1 MPGTKPLTS
10 RTLPP
15 PPPASPV
22 PAPAAP
28 AMHPLIRAIRRN
40 SAPDRRDQAPEPMT
54 GPIPNE
60 MPDQVPDQG
69 PGQGT
74 DQGPG
79 LGTDQRAEPAPG
91 PETGL
96 ATALRRATRD
106 ARGLVVLRV
115 EEAVPHRRKV
125 ARTLLQEGALAAGGQ
140 VLDGP
145 DGDLLLV
152 GAEPGRAARLR
163 ELLERL
169 VGPAT
174 TQILCL
180 QRDADALLAYG
191 SGGPPPVPRLPEDGP
206 GLAGLDA
213 FLDAMPLNAGV
224 RRLLGWKLPGGTR
237 PAFLRIEPDRARLRL
252 ALGPLGADTDLVDHA
267 ARRLTMRLLGA
278 LADPAEARA
287 WLGAPMPPRLH
298 LPLPTGQ
305 RPEAATGAIP
315 PGLLT
320 ATLPL
325 AAAADPEALARR
337 RASLAAAGI
346 GLEIEG
352 VDAAALAL
360 LDGAALAA
368 DLIRLTWSPA
378 LAEPWAEAALRR
390 LGLSRIVVTGA
401 SAEAASRIG
410 VALMETEA
418 P

>member
-1 MPGTKPLTS
+1 M
-10 RTLPP
+10 
-15 PPPASPV
+15 
-22 PAPAAP
+22 
-28 AMHPLIRAIRRN
+28 
-40 SAPDRRDQAPEPMT
+40 PEPMT
-54 GPIPNE
+54 DPIRAE
-60 MPDQVPDQG
+60 KPD
-69 PGQGT
+69 PG
-74 DQGPG
+74 
-79 LGTDQRAEPAPG
+79 AEPAPG
-91 PETGL
+91 PEAGL

-115 EEAVPHRRKV
+115 EDAVPHRRKV
-125 ARTLLQEGALAAGGQ
+125 ARALLQEGALAAGGQ

-163 ELLERL
+163 ELVERL

-180 QRDADALLAYG
+180 QRDAAALLAYG
-191 SGGPPPVPRLPEDGP
+191 GGGPPPVPRLPEDGP
-206 GLAGLDA
+206 GLSGLDA
-213 FLDAMPLNAGV
+213 FLDAMPLAAGV
-224 RRLLGWKLPGGTR
+224 RRLLGWTLPGGTR

-252 ALGPLGADTDLVDHA
+252 ALGPLGADTDLLDHA

-287 WLGAPMPPRLH
+287 LLGAPMPPRLH

-315 PGLLT
+315 PGRLT

-368 DLIRLTWSPA
+368 DLIRLRWSPA
-378 LAEPWAEAALRR
+378 LAEPWAEAALGR

-401 SAEAASRIG
+401 SAEAASRLG
-410 VALMETEA
+410 VALMEAEA